1 MTLDDFCGSLGLK
14 PNLVKIDVD
23 GNETSI
29 LKGGQKTFT
38 NPNLRTVFIEVDS
51 MQISCEKILANYGFI
66 LLDKYGENQV
76 WKRDN

>member
-1 MTLDDFCGSLGLK
+1 MTLDDFSSSLGLI

-29 LKGGQKTFT
+29 LKGGKKTFT
-38 NPNLRTVFIEVDS
+38 NPDLRTVFVEVDS
-51 MQISCEKILANYGFI
+51 MQISCEKILTNYGFR
-66 LLDKYGENQV
+66 LVDKYGENQV